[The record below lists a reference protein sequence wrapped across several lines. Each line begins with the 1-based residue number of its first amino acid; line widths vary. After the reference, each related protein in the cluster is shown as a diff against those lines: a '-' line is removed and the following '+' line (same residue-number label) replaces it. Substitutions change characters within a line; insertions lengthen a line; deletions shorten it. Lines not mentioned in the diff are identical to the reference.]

1 MKAVA
6 LVSGG
11 LDSTLAARLIQGLGI
26 EITAL
31 NFKTS
36 FCLCDKK
43 SSLGCVNTAKT
54 VADQLGLSLKI
65 MNISEEFFKVLKN
78 PKYGYG
84 SNMNPCIDCRI
95 LKFKKAKV
103 FMREVGADF
112 ILTGEVLGQRP
123 MSQHRRALNI
133 IDKESGLEGLVLR
146 PLSAKLLPETI
157 PEKRGWVDRSRLLA
171 FSGRSRKMQFDLAKS
186 FDIKDYACPAGGC
199 LLTDPEFSRRIKD
212 LMLYEE
218 LNLNNV
224 ELLKIGRHFR
234 LSENAKLVVG
244 RNEKENA
251 KILDL
256 AKEPDF
262 VFSPLKLAGPT
273 ALARGNLDTGLIGT
287 CSGIVCRYCD
297 LNGSINAE
305 IVYRIITDKRDKTLT
320 AEPIKETELENLR
333 I

>member
-6 LVSGG
+6 LISGG
-11 LDSTLAARLIQGLGI
+11 LDSTLAAKLIQALGI
-26 EITAL
+26 EIMAL

-43 SSLGCVNTAKT
+43 TSQGCSHTAKT
-54 VADQLGLSLKI
+54 VAENLGIALKI
-65 MNISEEFFKVLKN
+65 MNINEEFFKVLKN

-103 FMREVGADF
+103 FMQEIGADF

-123 MSQHRRALNI
+123 MSQHRQALNI
-133 IDKESGLEGLVLR
+133 IEKESGLDGLVLR

-157 PEKRGWVDRSRLLA
+157 PEKKGWVDRNKLLA
-171 FSGRSRKMQFDLAKS
+171 FSGRSRKMQFNLANTL
-186 FDIKDYACPAGGC
+186 DIKDYACPAGGC
-199 LLTDPEFSRRIKD
+199 LLTDPEFTRRIKD
-212 LMLYEE
+212 LMLHED

-224 ELLKIGRHFR
+224 ELLKLGRHFR
-234 LSENAKLVVG
+234 LSENTKLVVG

-251 KILDL
+251 RILGL
-256 AKEPDF
+256 AKEADG
-262 VFSPLKLAGPT
+262 VFWPLKLAGPT
-273 ALARGNLDTGLIGT
+273 ALARGVLNSNLIEI
-287 CSGIVCRYCD
+287 CSKVVCRYCD
-297 LNGSINAE
+297 LNGKINAD
-305 IVYRIITDKRDKTLT
+305 IVYRAIPDREDKTLT
-320 AEPIKETELENLR
+320 IEPIGEAELSGFR

>member
-11 LDSTLAARLIQGLGI
+11 LDSTLAAKLIKMLGI
-26 EITAL
+26 EIVAL
-31 NFKTS
+31 NFKTP

-43 SSLGCVNTAKT
+43 TRQGCSHTAKT
-54 VADQLGLSLKI
+54 VTENLGIALKV
-65 MNISEEFFKVLKN
+65 MNIAEEFFKVLKN

-95 LKFKKAKV
+95 LKFKEAKV
-103 FMREVGADF
+103 FMQEIGADF

-123 MSQHRRALNI
+123 MSQHRKALSI
-133 IDKESGLEGLVLR
+133 IEKESGLEGLVLR

-157 PEKRGWVDRSRLLA
+157 PEKKGWVDRTKLLA
-171 FSGRSRKMQFDLAKS
+171 LSGRSRKMQLNLANTLN
-186 FDIKDYACPAGGC
+186 IKDYSCPAGGC
-199 LLTDPEFSRRIKD
+199 LLTDPEFARRIRD
-212 LMLYEE
+212 LMLHDG

-224 ELLKIGRHFR
+224 ELLKLGRHFR
-234 LSENAKLVVG
+234 LSKNTRLVVG

-251 KILDL
+251 RILEL
-256 AKEPDF
+256 AKEPDV

-273 ALARGNLDTGLIGT
+273 ALARGLLDNDLINL
-287 CSGIVCRYCD
+287 CSKVVCRYCD
-297 LNGSINAE
+297 LNGSINAD
-305 IVYRIITDKRDKTLT
+305 IVYRALPDKEDKTLT
-320 AEPIKETELENLR
+320 VEPIGEAELAVFR